1 MGGGYPS
8 PMAAVKLQKES
19 NPVVTLL
26 SLMGVTLITLI
37 IMYAGLPGTGFHGIK
52 AGVYFDMES
61 GFEDARFM
69 DNRIVCD
76 SKDALKDIRAALLAV
91 KPDYPVDRVTLSLEN
106 YASGYK
112 FKVRYVT
119 YYAQRLNLFEQG
131 KLFRRGSEVGDPAL
145 DAEVKAKDDELE
157 GAIRKTL
164 ETYFKSKGAQ

>member
-1 MGGGYPS
+1 MAGGYPS
-8 PMAAVKLQKES
+8 AMAAVKLQKES

-26 SLMGVTLITLI
+26 SAMGVTLIALI
-37 IMYAGLPGTGFHGIK
+37 VMYAGLPGTNFHGIK
-52 AGVYFDMES
+52 AGVYFDMET

-76 SKDALKDIRAALLAV
+76 SKEALAKIRPALLAI
-91 KPDYPVDRVTLSLEN
+91 KPDYPVDRVTLGLEN

-119 YYAQRLNLFEQG
+119 YYGQRLNLFDPG
-131 KLFRRGSEVGDPAL
+131 KLFRRGSEVGDPAI
-145 DAEVKAKDDELE
+145 DAEVKRLDDEFE

-164 ETYFKSKGAQ
+164 EAYFKSKGAQ

>member
-1 MGGGYPS
+1 
-8 PMAAVKLQKES
+8 MAAVKLQKES

-26 SLMGVTLITLI
+26 SLMGITLITLI

-157 GAIRKTL
+157 GAIRKSL

>member
-1 MGGGYPS
+1 VGAGYPS

-19 NPVVTLL
+19 NPIVTLL
-26 SLMGVTLITLI
+26 SLMGVTLITMVIL
-37 IMYAGLPGTGFHGIK
+37 YAGLPGTGFHGLK
-52 AGVYFDMES
+52 AGVHFDMES

-76 SKDALKDIRAALLAV
+76 SKDALKDVRAALLAV

-112 FKVRYVT
+112 FKVRYIT
-119 YYAQRLNLFEQG
+119 YYGQRLNLFDEG

-157 GAIRKTL
+157 AAIRKSL

>member
-26 SLMGVTLITLI
+26 SLMGITLITLI

-91 KPDYPVDRVTLSLEN
+91 KPDYPVDRVPLRLEN
-106 YASGYK
+106 YASGFK
-112 FKVRYVT
+112 FKVSYVT

>member
-1 MGGGYPS
+1 
-8 PMAAVKLQKES
+8 MAAVKLQKES

-26 SLMGVTLITLI
+26 SLMGITLITLI
-37 IMYAGLPGTGFHGIK
+37 VMYAGLPGTGFHGIK

-157 GAIRKTL
+157 GAIRKSL

>member
-1 MGGGYPS
+1 MGAGYPS

-19 NPVVTLL
+19 NPIVTLL
-26 SLMGVTLITLI
+26 SLMGVTLITMVIL
-37 IMYAGLPGTGFHGIK
+37 YAGLPGTGFHGLK
-52 AGVYFDMES
+52 AGVHFDMES

-76 SKDALKDIRAALLAV
+76 SKDALKDVRAALLAV

-112 FKVRYVT
+112 FKVRYIT
-119 YYAQRLNLFEQG
+119 YYGQRLNLFDEG

-157 GAIRKTL
+157 AAIRKSL

>member
-1 MGGGYPS
+1 
-8 PMAAVKLQKES
+8 MAAVKLQKES

-26 SLMGVTLITLI
+26 SLMGITLITLI

-112 FKVRYVT
+112 FKVRYIT

-157 GAIRKTL
+157 GAIRKSL

>member
-1 MGGGYPS
+1 
-8 PMAAVKLQKES
+8 MAAVKLQKES

-26 SLMGVTLITLI
+26 SLMGITLITLV

-112 FKVRYVT
+112 FKVRYIT

-157 GAIRKTL
+157 GAIRKSL

>member
-26 SLMGVTLITLI
+26 SLMGITLITLI
-37 IMYAGLPGTGFHGIK
+37 VMYAGLPGTGFHGIK

-131 KLFRRGSEVGDPAL
+131 KLFRRGSEVGDPVL

-157 GAIRKTL
+157 GAIRKSL

>member
-1 MGGGYPS
+1 MGAGYPS
-8 PMAAVKLQKES
+8 PMAAVKLQKET
-19 NPVVTLL
+19 NPIVTLL
-26 SLMGVTLITLI
+26 SLMGVTLITLV
-37 IMYAGLPGTGFHGIK
+37 IMYAGLPGTGFHGFK
-52 AGVYFDMES
+52 AGVYFDMET

-76 SKDALKDIRAALLAV
+76 SKDALKDIRAALLEV

-106 YASGYK
+106 YASGYR
-112 FKVRYVT
+112 FKVRYIT

-145 DAEVKAKDDELE
+145 DAEVKAKDDQLE
-157 GAIRKTL
+157 GAIRKSL

>member
-1 MGGGYPS
+1 
-8 PMAAVKLQKES
+8 MAAVKLQKES

-26 SLMGVTLITLI
+26 SLMGITLITLI

-112 FKVRYVT
+112 FKVRYIT

-157 GAIRKTL
+157 GAIRKSL
-164 ETYFKSKGAQ
+164 EAYFKSKGAQ